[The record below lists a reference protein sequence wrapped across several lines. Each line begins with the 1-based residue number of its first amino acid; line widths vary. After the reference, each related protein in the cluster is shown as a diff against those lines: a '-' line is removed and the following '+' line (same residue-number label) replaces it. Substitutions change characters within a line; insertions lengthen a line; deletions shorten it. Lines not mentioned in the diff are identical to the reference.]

1 MISTYIYCMWM
12 VGDDGPDVDL
22 ISHLSDS
29 PLLLLTRAASLFGN
43 EIGRQGAVTPTG
55 SLTRENETLI
65 RMLGSKRTTGE
76 GLGGRGNE
84 NGEG

>member
-1 MISTYIYCMWM
+1 MMGLTR
-12 VGDDGPDVDL
+12 VDL